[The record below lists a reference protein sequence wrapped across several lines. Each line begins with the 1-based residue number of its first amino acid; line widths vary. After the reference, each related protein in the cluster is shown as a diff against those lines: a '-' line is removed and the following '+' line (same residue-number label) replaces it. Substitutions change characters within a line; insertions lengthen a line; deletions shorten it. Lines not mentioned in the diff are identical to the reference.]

1 MSYFLENEEV
11 EKVEEVKEQDG
22 IASIEPLL
30 DNRIVRAIREMGFE
44 KLSPIQEQAIPYL
57 LQGEDII
64 GQAQTGTGK
73 TAAFGIPAIQ
83 HINPD
88 VKKLQ
93 TIILCPTREL
103 AIQAAEELRKIAKYM
118 HGIKVLPVY
127 GGQDIS
133 RQIAGLRGVQII
145 VGTPGRVMDH
155 MRRRTIKL
163 DLVNMVVLDEADE
176 MLNMGFREDME
187 LILGQIP
194 GEHQTALFSATMPKP
209 ILEITDRFQKD
220 AKIVKVAAKE
230 LTIPLVS
237 QKFYRV
243 KNQDKDAACV
253 RLLEYY
259 QPKLTLIFCN
269 TKKKVD
275 ELSDLLKEQG
285 FQAEGLHG
293 DLSQAQRDAVMKR
306 FRNGGT
312 SILIATDVAARGI
325 DVDDVEAVINYD
337 IPQDIEYYVHR
348 IGRTGRAGRKGRSF
362 TFANSREIYKIREIE
377 RVCHTTITEK
387 KLPGAAKV
395 LKAKAD
401 KYLNKAWE
409 LHEHEDIEL
418 MKSFLQ
424 RKMEEEGCDALELAA
439 AMLKLQVGDK
449 GEEIAADEYTK
460 RGNRFGDRG
469 RSGRDDGEGRS
480 FGRGDGSLAVKTGNA
495 EDSAAVT
502 EIAETMAAPVSVR
515 TEDAAEMKTVR
526 MEENGAAVTKR
537 RLTANTLGTERRE
550 KRKRERNGKSRASV
564 TASPR
569 ENDLNLMRKLVD
581 LPQKPQLCFCGKSC
595 IVREE
600 CIGNNRKVCGMKT
613 LKKQIPYILLGAT
626 LLLLLGLNII
636 SQDHWLDSDM
646 AAEMIF
652 SRILSEEHHIFSTT
666 NWYYSTEFRVLYT
679 QLIMGPLFRI
689 CSNWHVIRTITNLVF
704 YGLMLAS
711 YYYFMKPL
719 KVSRGLTVLSSC
731 LLLLPF
737 SETMMTHM
745 QMGNTYMSHVI
756 LVLWFFGMYLR
767 LCSGEYHAKRKVS
780 LWIFYVLLAIVCGM
794 SGVRYLL
801 ALQCPLVLTS
811 FFYLLGGEEF
821 QSFRGEMTKEHF
833 QTLFSTDRMRY
844 FLYSLAGAF
853 FAVVGYGINVVF
865 ISHKYVFQTYGATN
879 FIALYHGV
887 LFDRI
892 QNAVGCLLMLFGYI
906 PDKGFLSLRG
916 VVTMAAFVLLGIYG
930 YVTVKSGKMQRVTG
944 FRSLITL
951 FLKVSFVLNL
961 FVFIFTTS
969 TMVPRYYITIFIFAL
984 PVLCFYLEE
993 EKMPFDR
1000 FAVAALL
1007 TICLILGTGKTVMS
1021 FLTVDK
1027 NETKRPVAEFLA
1039 GNGYDFGFAT
1049 YNNANIITELTN
1061 GEVEIGNIGDPEHLE
1076 YFKWS
1081 SPMKYYEEGYHAGET
1096 FLLLTAEECAEYAE
1110 APALNQGEKVYED
1123 GSYTVYVFDSTED
1136 LMDCAVA
1143 RQ

>member
-103 AIQAAEELRKIAKYM
+103 AIQAAAELRKIAKYM

-275 ELSDLLKEQG
+275 ELADLLKQQG

-293 DLSQAQRDAVMKR
+293 DLSQAQRDVAMNR
-306 FRNGGT
+306 FRNGGA

-362 TFANSREIYKIREIE
+362 TFANSREIGKIREIE

-409 LHEHEDIEL
+409 LHEHEDVEL

-449 GEEIAADEYTK
+449 GEEIAVDDYVQR
-460 RGNRFGDRG
+460 RGRFGEKG
-469 RSGRDDGEGRS
+469 RFGRNDGEGRG
-480 FGRGDGSLAVKTGNA
+480 FGRGDGRRRFSREDGDRRRFGRGDRDRRDDDNTVSGENRRHRRDENREDGRKWGGRDKKAADRKYSGDRAEREVK
-495 EDSAAVT
+495 
-502 EIAETMAAPVSVR
+502 
-515 TEDAAEMKTVR
+515 
-526 MEENGAAVTKR
+526 
-537 RLTANTLGTERRE
+537 
-550 KRKRERNGKSRASV
+550 KRKK
-564 TASPR
+564 
-569 ENDLNLMRKLVD
+569 
-581 LPQKPQLCFCGKSC
+581 
-595 IVREE
+595 REE
-600 CIGNNRKVCGMKT
+600 PGIGNSFPKKKN
-613 LKKQIPYILLGAT
+613 LK
-626 LLLLLGLNII
+626 
-636 SQDHWLDSDM
+636 
-646 AAEMIF
+646 
-652 SRILSEEHHIFSTT
+652 
-666 NWYYSTEFRVLYT
+666 
-679 QLIMGPLFRI
+679 
-689 CSNWHVIRTITNLVF
+689 
-704 YGLMLAS
+704 
-711 YYYFMKPL
+711 
-719 KVSRGLTVLSSC
+719 
-731 LLLLPF
+731 
-737 SETMMTHM
+737 
-745 QMGNTYMSHVI
+745 
-756 LVLWFFGMYLR
+756 
-767 LCSGEYHAKRKVS
+767 
-780 LWIFYVLLAIVCGM
+780 
-794 SGVRYLL
+794 
-801 ALQCPLVLTS
+801 
-811 FFYLLGGEEF
+811 
-821 QSFRGEMTKEHF
+821 
-833 QTLFSTDRMRY
+833 
-844 FLYSLAGAF
+844 
-853 FAVVGYGINVVF
+853 
-865 ISHKYVFQTYGATN
+865 
-879 FIALYHGV
+879 
-887 LFDRI
+887 
-892 QNAVGCLLMLFGYI
+892 
-906 PDKGFLSLRG
+906 
-916 VVTMAAFVLLGIYG
+916 
-930 YVTVKSGKMQRVTG
+930 
-944 FRSLITL
+944 
-951 FLKVSFVLNL
+951 
-961 FVFIFTTS
+961 
-969 TMVPRYYITIFIFAL
+969 
-984 PVLCFYLEE
+984 
-993 EKMPFDR
+993 
-1000 FAVAALL
+1000 
-1007 TICLILGTGKTVMS
+1007 
-1021 FLTVDK
+1021 
-1027 NETKRPVAEFLA
+1027 
-1039 GNGYDFGFAT
+1039 
-1049 YNNANIITELTN
+1049 
-1061 GEVEIGNIGDPEHLE
+1061 
-1076 YFKWS
+1076 
-1081 SPMKYYEEGYHAGET
+1081 
-1096 FLLLTAEECAEYAE
+1096 
-1110 APALNQGEKVYED
+1110 
-1123 GSYTVYVFDSTED
+1123 
-1136 LMDCAVA
+1136 
-1143 RQ
+1143 

>member
-209 ILEITDRFQKD
+209 ILEITDRFQND
-220 AKIVKVAAKE
+220 AKLVKVAAQE

-469 RSGRDDGEGRS
+469 RSGRGDGEGRS
-480 FGRGDGSLAVKTGNA
+480 FGRGDG
-495 EDSAAVT
+495 
-502 EIAETMAAPVSVR
+502 
-515 TEDAAEMKTVR
+515 
-526 MEENGAAVTKR
+526 R
-537 RLTANTLGTERRE
+537 RRFGRADRDRRE
-550 KRKRERNGKSRASV
+550 DGSTGSGEGRRRRRSDSREDGRKWNDRDRKNADRKPSAERAEREAKKRKKREEPGIGNSFPKRKRS
-564 TASPR
+564 
-569 ENDLNLMRKLVD
+569 
-581 LPQKPQLCFCGKSC
+581 
-595 IVREE
+595 
-600 CIGNNRKVCGMKT
+600 
-613 LKKQIPYILLGAT
+613 
-626 LLLLLGLNII
+626 
-636 SQDHWLDSDM
+636 
-646 AAEMIF
+646 
-652 SRILSEEHHIFSTT
+652 
-666 NWYYSTEFRVLYT
+666 
-679 QLIMGPLFRI
+679 
-689 CSNWHVIRTITNLVF
+689 
-704 YGLMLAS
+704 
-711 YYYFMKPL
+711 
-719 KVSRGLTVLSSC
+719 
-731 LLLLPF
+731 
-737 SETMMTHM
+737 
-745 QMGNTYMSHVI
+745 
-756 LVLWFFGMYLR
+756 
-767 LCSGEYHAKRKVS
+767 
-780 LWIFYVLLAIVCGM
+780 
-794 SGVRYLL
+794 
-801 ALQCPLVLTS
+801 
-811 FFYLLGGEEF
+811 
-821 QSFRGEMTKEHF
+821 
-833 QTLFSTDRMRY
+833 
-844 FLYSLAGAF
+844 
-853 FAVVGYGINVVF
+853 
-865 ISHKYVFQTYGATN
+865 
-879 FIALYHGV
+879 
-887 LFDRI
+887 
-892 QNAVGCLLMLFGYI
+892 
-906 PDKGFLSLRG
+906 
-916 VVTMAAFVLLGIYG
+916 
-930 YVTVKSGKMQRVTG
+930 
-944 FRSLITL
+944 
-951 FLKVSFVLNL
+951 
-961 FVFIFTTS
+961 
-969 TMVPRYYITIFIFAL
+969 
-984 PVLCFYLEE
+984 
-993 EKMPFDR
+993 
-1000 FAVAALL
+1000 
-1007 TICLILGTGKTVMS
+1007 
-1021 FLTVDK
+1021 
-1027 NETKRPVAEFLA
+1027 
-1039 GNGYDFGFAT
+1039 
-1049 YNNANIITELTN
+1049 
-1061 GEVEIGNIGDPEHLE
+1061 
-1076 YFKWS
+1076 
-1081 SPMKYYEEGYHAGET
+1081 
-1096 FLLLTAEECAEYAE
+1096 
-1110 APALNQGEKVYED
+1110 
-1123 GSYTVYVFDSTED
+1123 
-1136 LMDCAVA
+1136 
-1143 RQ
+1143 

>member
-11 EKVEEVKEQDG
+11 NEAVEEVKAQDG

-103 AIQAAEELRKIAKYM
+103 AIQAAAELRKIAKYM

-145 VGTPGRVMDH
+145 VGNPGTCHGPYAADAPLS
-155 MRRRTIKL
+155 L

-275 ELSDLLKEQG
+275 ELADLLKQQG

-293 DLSQAQRDAVMKR
+293 DLSQAQRDVAMNR
-306 FRNGGT
+306 FRNGGA

-362 TFANSREIYKIREIE
+362 TFANSREIGKIREIE

-409 LHEHEDIEL
+409 LHEHEDVEL

-449 GEEIAADEYTK
+449 GEEIAVDDYVQR
-460 RGNRFGDRG
+460 RGRFGEKG
-469 RSGRDDGEGRS
+469 RFGRNDGEGRG
-480 FGRGDGSLAVKTGNA
+480 FGRGDGRRRFSREDGDRRRFGRGDRDRRDDDNTVSGENRRHRRDENREDGRKWGGRDKKAADRKYSGDRAEREVK
-495 EDSAAVT
+495 
-502 EIAETMAAPVSVR
+502 
-515 TEDAAEMKTVR
+515 
-526 MEENGAAVTKR
+526 
-537 RLTANTLGTERRE
+537 
-550 KRKRERNGKSRASV
+550 KRKK
-564 TASPR
+564 
-569 ENDLNLMRKLVD
+569 
-581 LPQKPQLCFCGKSC
+581 
-595 IVREE
+595 REE
-600 CIGNNRKVCGMKT
+600 PGIGNSF
-613 LKKQIPYILLGAT
+613 P
-626 LLLLLGLNII
+626 
-636 SQDHWLDSDM
+636 
-646 AAEMIF
+646 
-652 SRILSEEHHIFSTT
+652 
-666 NWYYSTEFRVLYT
+666 
-679 QLIMGPLFRI
+679 
-689 CSNWHVIRTITNLVF
+689 
-704 YGLMLAS
+704 
-711 YYYFMKPL
+711 
-719 KVSRGLTVLSSC
+719 
-731 LLLLPF
+731 
-737 SETMMTHM
+737 
-745 QMGNTYMSHVI
+745 
-756 LVLWFFGMYLR
+756 
-767 LCSGEYHAKRKVS
+767 KRK
-780 LWIFYVLLAIVCGM
+780 
-794 SGVRYLL
+794 
-801 ALQCPLVLTS
+801 
-811 FFYLLGGEEF
+811 
-821 QSFRGEMTKEHF
+821 
-833 QTLFSTDRMRY
+833 
-844 FLYSLAGAF
+844 
-853 FAVVGYGINVVF
+853 
-865 ISHKYVFQTYGATN
+865 
-879 FIALYHGV
+879 
-887 LFDRI
+887 
-892 QNAVGCLLMLFGYI
+892 
-906 PDKGFLSLRG
+906 
-916 VVTMAAFVLLGIYG
+916 
-930 YVTVKSGKMQRVTG
+930 KS
-944 FRSLITL
+944 
-951 FLKVSFVLNL
+951 
-961 FVFIFTTS
+961 
-969 TMVPRYYITIFIFAL
+969 
-984 PVLCFYLEE
+984 
-993 EKMPFDR
+993 
-1000 FAVAALL
+1000 
-1007 TICLILGTGKTVMS
+1007 
-1021 FLTVDK
+1021 
-1027 NETKRPVAEFLA
+1027 
-1039 GNGYDFGFAT
+1039 
-1049 YNNANIITELTN
+1049 
-1061 GEVEIGNIGDPEHLE
+1061 
-1076 YFKWS
+1076 
-1081 SPMKYYEEGYHAGET
+1081 
-1096 FLLLTAEECAEYAE
+1096 
-1110 APALNQGEKVYED
+1110 
-1123 GSYTVYVFDSTED
+1123 
-1136 LMDCAVA
+1136 
-1143 RQ
+1143 

>member
-1 MSYFLENEEV
+1 MSYFLENEEA
-11 EKVEEVKEQDG
+11 EEVKEQENLQDG
-22 IASIEPLL
+22 MASIEPLL

-103 AIQAAEELRKIAKYM
+103 AIQASEELRKIAKYM

-155 MRRRTIKL
+155 MRRHTIKL

-220 AKIVKVAAKE
+220 AKLVKVAAKE

-275 ELSDLLKEQG
+275 ELADLLKKQG

-293 DLSQAQRDAVMKR
+293 DLSQAQRDVAMNR
-306 FRNGGT
+306 FRNGGA

-401 KYLNKAWE
+401 KYLNNAWE

-439 AMLKLQVGDK
+439 AMLKYQVGDK
-449 GEEIAADEYTK
+449 GEEIAADEYAQ
-460 RGNRFGDRG
+460 RRSRFSERG
-469 RSGRDDGEGRS
+469 RFNRGSDESRDFGRRGGRRGGNGKDGEHRR
-480 FGRGDGSLAVKTGNA
+480 FGRGDGAGR
-495 EDSAAVT
+495 EDSRDG
-502 EIAETMAAPVSVR
+502 EKSRFGHGDRRRRGGENR
-515 TEDAAEMKTVR
+515 EDERKWGDR
-526 MEENGAAVTKR
+526 EERERKKR
-537 RLTANTLGTERRE
+537 KKKEEPGIGNSFP
-550 KRKRERNGKSRASV
+550 KRKR
-564 TASPR
+564 
-569 ENDLNLMRKLVD
+569 
-581 LPQKPQLCFCGKSC
+581 
-595 IVREE
+595 
-600 CIGNNRKVCGMKT
+600 
-613 LKKQIPYILLGAT
+613 
-626 LLLLLGLNII
+626 
-636 SQDHWLDSDM
+636 
-646 AAEMIF
+646 
-652 SRILSEEHHIFSTT
+652 
-666 NWYYSTEFRVLYT
+666 
-679 QLIMGPLFRI
+679 
-689 CSNWHVIRTITNLVF
+689 
-704 YGLMLAS
+704 
-711 YYYFMKPL
+711 
-719 KVSRGLTVLSSC
+719 
-731 LLLLPF
+731 
-737 SETMMTHM
+737 
-745 QMGNTYMSHVI
+745 
-756 LVLWFFGMYLR
+756 
-767 LCSGEYHAKRKVS
+767 
-780 LWIFYVLLAIVCGM
+780 
-794 SGVRYLL
+794 
-801 ALQCPLVLTS
+801 
-811 FFYLLGGEEF
+811 
-821 QSFRGEMTKEHF
+821 
-833 QTLFSTDRMRY
+833 
-844 FLYSLAGAF
+844 
-853 FAVVGYGINVVF
+853 
-865 ISHKYVFQTYGATN
+865 
-879 FIALYHGV
+879 
-887 LFDRI
+887 
-892 QNAVGCLLMLFGYI
+892 
-906 PDKGFLSLRG
+906 
-916 VVTMAAFVLLGIYG
+916 
-930 YVTVKSGKMQRVTG
+930 
-944 FRSLITL
+944 
-951 FLKVSFVLNL
+951 
-961 FVFIFTTS
+961 
-969 TMVPRYYITIFIFAL
+969 
-984 PVLCFYLEE
+984 
-993 EKMPFDR
+993 
-1000 FAVAALL
+1000 
-1007 TICLILGTGKTVMS
+1007 
-1021 FLTVDK
+1021 
-1027 NETKRPVAEFLA
+1027 
-1039 GNGYDFGFAT
+1039 
-1049 YNNANIITELTN
+1049 
-1061 GEVEIGNIGDPEHLE
+1061 
-1076 YFKWS
+1076 
-1081 SPMKYYEEGYHAGET
+1081 
-1096 FLLLTAEECAEYAE
+1096 
-1110 APALNQGEKVYED
+1110 
-1123 GSYTVYVFDSTED
+1123 
-1136 LMDCAVA
+1136 
-1143 RQ
+1143 

>member
-1 MSYFLENEEV
+1 MSYFLENEEA
-11 EKVEEVKEQDG
+11 VKEQEILQDETSVQQENEQAQDG

-155 MRRRTIKL
+155 MRRHTIKL

-220 AKIVKVAAKE
+220 AKLVKVAAKE

-275 ELSDLLKEQG
+275 ELADLLKQQG

-293 DLSQAQRDAVMKR
+293 DLSQAQRDVAMNR
-306 FRNGGT
+306 FRNGGA

-401 KYLNKAWE
+401 KYLNNAWE

-439 AMLKLQVGDK
+439 AMLKYQVGDK
-449 GEEIAADEYTK
+449 GEEIAADEYTQR
-460 RGNRFGDRG
+460 RGRFGERG
-469 RSGRDDGEGRS
+469 RFGRGGDEGRDFGRRGGRHRDNGRDGERRR
-480 FGRGDGSLAVKTGNA
+480 FGRGDDAGREDSRDGENSRFGRSDRRRRDNGSTGSA
-495 EDSAAVT
+495 EDRRRRRD
-502 EIAETMAAPVSVR
+502 ENR
-515 TEDAAEMKTVR
+515 EDERKRGGRDKKTADR
-526 MEENGAAVTKR
+526 KLTGDREERERKKR
-537 RLTANTLGTERRE
+537 KKKEEPGIGNSFP
-550 KRKRERNGKSRASV
+550 KRKR
-564 TASPR
+564 
-569 ENDLNLMRKLVD
+569 
-581 LPQKPQLCFCGKSC
+581 
-595 IVREE
+595 
-600 CIGNNRKVCGMKT
+600 
-613 LKKQIPYILLGAT
+613 
-626 LLLLLGLNII
+626 
-636 SQDHWLDSDM
+636 
-646 AAEMIF
+646 
-652 SRILSEEHHIFSTT
+652 
-666 NWYYSTEFRVLYT
+666 
-679 QLIMGPLFRI
+679 
-689 CSNWHVIRTITNLVF
+689 
-704 YGLMLAS
+704 
-711 YYYFMKPL
+711 
-719 KVSRGLTVLSSC
+719 
-731 LLLLPF
+731 
-737 SETMMTHM
+737 
-745 QMGNTYMSHVI
+745 
-756 LVLWFFGMYLR
+756 
-767 LCSGEYHAKRKVS
+767 
-780 LWIFYVLLAIVCGM
+780 
-794 SGVRYLL
+794 
-801 ALQCPLVLTS
+801 
-811 FFYLLGGEEF
+811 
-821 QSFRGEMTKEHF
+821 
-833 QTLFSTDRMRY
+833 
-844 FLYSLAGAF
+844 
-853 FAVVGYGINVVF
+853 
-865 ISHKYVFQTYGATN
+865 
-879 FIALYHGV
+879 
-887 LFDRI
+887 
-892 QNAVGCLLMLFGYI
+892 
-906 PDKGFLSLRG
+906 
-916 VVTMAAFVLLGIYG
+916 
-930 YVTVKSGKMQRVTG
+930 
-944 FRSLITL
+944 
-951 FLKVSFVLNL
+951 
-961 FVFIFTTS
+961 
-969 TMVPRYYITIFIFAL
+969 
-984 PVLCFYLEE
+984 
-993 EKMPFDR
+993 
-1000 FAVAALL
+1000 
-1007 TICLILGTGKTVMS
+1007 
-1021 FLTVDK
+1021 
-1027 NETKRPVAEFLA
+1027 
-1039 GNGYDFGFAT
+1039 
-1049 YNNANIITELTN
+1049 
-1061 GEVEIGNIGDPEHLE
+1061 
-1076 YFKWS
+1076 
-1081 SPMKYYEEGYHAGET
+1081 
-1096 FLLLTAEECAEYAE
+1096 
-1110 APALNQGEKVYED
+1110 
-1123 GSYTVYVFDSTED
+1123 
-1136 LMDCAVA
+1136 
-1143 RQ
+1143 

>member
-1 MSYFLENEEV
+1 MSYFLKNEEVNEEV
-11 EKVEEVKEQDG
+11 EEVKAQDG

-209 ILEITDRFQKD
+209 ILEITDRFQND
-220 AKIVKVAAKE
+220 AKLVKVAAQE

-401 KYLNKAWE
+401 KYLNRAWE

-424 RKMEEEGCDALELAA
+424 RKMEEEDCDALELAA

-469 RSGRDDGEGRS
+469 RSGRGDGEGRS
-480 FGRGDGSLAVKTGNA
+480 FGRGDGRRRFGR
-495 EDSAAVT
+495 ED
-502 EIAETMAAPVSVR
+502 
-515 TEDAAEMKTVR
+515 
-526 MEENGAAVTKR
+526 G
-537 RLTANTLGTERRE
+537 ERRRFVRGDRDRRE
-550 KRKRERNGKSRASV
+550 DGSTGSGEGRRRRRSDSREDGRKWNDRDRKNADHNPSAERAEREAKKRKKREEPGIGNSFPKRKRS
-564 TASPR
+564 
-569 ENDLNLMRKLVD
+569 
-581 LPQKPQLCFCGKSC
+581 
-595 IVREE
+595 
-600 CIGNNRKVCGMKT
+600 
-613 LKKQIPYILLGAT
+613 
-626 LLLLLGLNII
+626 
-636 SQDHWLDSDM
+636 
-646 AAEMIF
+646 
-652 SRILSEEHHIFSTT
+652 
-666 NWYYSTEFRVLYT
+666 
-679 QLIMGPLFRI
+679 
-689 CSNWHVIRTITNLVF
+689 
-704 YGLMLAS
+704 
-711 YYYFMKPL
+711 
-719 KVSRGLTVLSSC
+719 
-731 LLLLPF
+731 
-737 SETMMTHM
+737 
-745 QMGNTYMSHVI
+745 
-756 LVLWFFGMYLR
+756 
-767 LCSGEYHAKRKVS
+767 
-780 LWIFYVLLAIVCGM
+780 
-794 SGVRYLL
+794 
-801 ALQCPLVLTS
+801 
-811 FFYLLGGEEF
+811 
-821 QSFRGEMTKEHF
+821 
-833 QTLFSTDRMRY
+833 
-844 FLYSLAGAF
+844 
-853 FAVVGYGINVVF
+853 
-865 ISHKYVFQTYGATN
+865 
-879 FIALYHGV
+879 
-887 LFDRI
+887 
-892 QNAVGCLLMLFGYI
+892 
-906 PDKGFLSLRG
+906 
-916 VVTMAAFVLLGIYG
+916 
-930 YVTVKSGKMQRVTG
+930 
-944 FRSLITL
+944 
-951 FLKVSFVLNL
+951 
-961 FVFIFTTS
+961 
-969 TMVPRYYITIFIFAL
+969 
-984 PVLCFYLEE
+984 
-993 EKMPFDR
+993 
-1000 FAVAALL
+1000 
-1007 TICLILGTGKTVMS
+1007 
-1021 FLTVDK
+1021 
-1027 NETKRPVAEFLA
+1027 
-1039 GNGYDFGFAT
+1039 
-1049 YNNANIITELTN
+1049 
-1061 GEVEIGNIGDPEHLE
+1061 
-1076 YFKWS
+1076 
-1081 SPMKYYEEGYHAGET
+1081 
-1096 FLLLTAEECAEYAE
+1096 
-1110 APALNQGEKVYED
+1110 
-1123 GSYTVYVFDSTED
+1123 
-1136 LMDCAVA
+1136 
-1143 RQ
+1143 

>member
-1 MSYFLENEEV
+1 MSYFLENEEA
-11 EKVEEVKEQDG
+11 VKEQEILQDETSVQQENEQDG

-155 MRRRTIKL
+155 MRRHTIKL

-275 ELSDLLKEQG
+275 ELADLLKQQG

-293 DLSQAQRDAVMKR
+293 DLSQAQRDVAMNR
-306 FRNGGT
+306 FRNGGA

-401 KYLNKAWE
+401 KYLNNAWE

-439 AMLKLQVGDK
+439 AMLKYQVGDK
-449 GEEIAADEYTK
+449 GEEIAADEYAQR
-460 RGNRFGDRG
+460 RGRFGERG
-469 RSGRDDGEGRS
+469 RFGRGGDEGRNFGRRGGRRRDNGRDDEEYRERRR
-480 FGRGDGSLAVKTGNA
+480 FGRGDGAGR
-495 EDSAAVT
+495 EDSRDGENSRFGRSDRKRSGRDKKT
-502 EIAETMAAPVSVR
+502 AERKLTGDR
-515 TEDAAEMKTVR
+515 
-526 MEENGAAVTKR
+526 EERERKKR
-537 RLTANTLGTERRE
+537 KKKEEPGIGNSFP
-550 KRKRERNGKSRASV
+550 KRKR
-564 TASPR
+564 
-569 ENDLNLMRKLVD
+569 
-581 LPQKPQLCFCGKSC
+581 
-595 IVREE
+595 
-600 CIGNNRKVCGMKT
+600 
-613 LKKQIPYILLGAT
+613 
-626 LLLLLGLNII
+626 
-636 SQDHWLDSDM
+636 
-646 AAEMIF
+646 
-652 SRILSEEHHIFSTT
+652 
-666 NWYYSTEFRVLYT
+666 
-679 QLIMGPLFRI
+679 
-689 CSNWHVIRTITNLVF
+689 
-704 YGLMLAS
+704 
-711 YYYFMKPL
+711 
-719 KVSRGLTVLSSC
+719 
-731 LLLLPF
+731 
-737 SETMMTHM
+737 
-745 QMGNTYMSHVI
+745 
-756 LVLWFFGMYLR
+756 
-767 LCSGEYHAKRKVS
+767 
-780 LWIFYVLLAIVCGM
+780 
-794 SGVRYLL
+794 
-801 ALQCPLVLTS
+801 
-811 FFYLLGGEEF
+811 
-821 QSFRGEMTKEHF
+821 
-833 QTLFSTDRMRY
+833 
-844 FLYSLAGAF
+844 
-853 FAVVGYGINVVF
+853 
-865 ISHKYVFQTYGATN
+865 
-879 FIALYHGV
+879 
-887 LFDRI
+887 
-892 QNAVGCLLMLFGYI
+892 
-906 PDKGFLSLRG
+906 
-916 VVTMAAFVLLGIYG
+916 
-930 YVTVKSGKMQRVTG
+930 
-944 FRSLITL
+944 
-951 FLKVSFVLNL
+951 
-961 FVFIFTTS
+961 
-969 TMVPRYYITIFIFAL
+969 
-984 PVLCFYLEE
+984 
-993 EKMPFDR
+993 
-1000 FAVAALL
+1000 
-1007 TICLILGTGKTVMS
+1007 
-1021 FLTVDK
+1021 
-1027 NETKRPVAEFLA
+1027 
-1039 GNGYDFGFAT
+1039 
-1049 YNNANIITELTN
+1049 
-1061 GEVEIGNIGDPEHLE
+1061 
-1076 YFKWS
+1076 
-1081 SPMKYYEEGYHAGET
+1081 
-1096 FLLLTAEECAEYAE
+1096 
-1110 APALNQGEKVYED
+1110 
-1123 GSYTVYVFDSTED
+1123 
-1136 LMDCAVA
+1136 
-1143 RQ
+1143 

>member
-1 MSYFLENEEV
+1 MSYFLENEEA
-11 EKVEEVKEQDG
+11 VKEQEILQDETSVQQENEQDG

-155 MRRRTIKL
+155 MRRHTIKL

-220 AKIVKVAAKE
+220 AKLVKVAAKE

-275 ELSDLLKEQG
+275 ELADLLKQQG

-293 DLSQAQRDAVMKR
+293 DLSQAQRDVAMNR
-306 FRNGGT
+306 FRNGGA

-409 LHEHEDIEL
+409 LHEHEDVEL

-469 RSGRDDGEGRS
+469 RSGRGDGEGRS
-480 FGRGDGSLAVKTGNA
+480 FGRGDGRRRFGRGDRDRRDNGSTGSGEDRRRRRSDSREDGRKWNDRDRKNA
-495 EDSAAVT
+495 DRKLSA
-502 EIAETMAAPVSVR
+502 ERAEREAKKR
-515 TEDAAEMKTVR
+515 KKR
-526 MEENGAAVTKR
+526 EEPGIGNSFP
-537 RLTANTLGTERRE
+537 
-550 KRKRERNGKSRASV
+550 KRKRS
-564 TASPR
+564 
-569 ENDLNLMRKLVD
+569 
-581 LPQKPQLCFCGKSC
+581 
-595 IVREE
+595 
-600 CIGNNRKVCGMKT
+600 
-613 LKKQIPYILLGAT
+613 
-626 LLLLLGLNII
+626 
-636 SQDHWLDSDM
+636 
-646 AAEMIF
+646 
-652 SRILSEEHHIFSTT
+652 
-666 NWYYSTEFRVLYT
+666 
-679 QLIMGPLFRI
+679 
-689 CSNWHVIRTITNLVF
+689 
-704 YGLMLAS
+704 
-711 YYYFMKPL
+711 
-719 KVSRGLTVLSSC
+719 
-731 LLLLPF
+731 
-737 SETMMTHM
+737 
-745 QMGNTYMSHVI
+745 
-756 LVLWFFGMYLR
+756 
-767 LCSGEYHAKRKVS
+767 
-780 LWIFYVLLAIVCGM
+780 
-794 SGVRYLL
+794 
-801 ALQCPLVLTS
+801 
-811 FFYLLGGEEF
+811 
-821 QSFRGEMTKEHF
+821 
-833 QTLFSTDRMRY
+833 
-844 FLYSLAGAF
+844 
-853 FAVVGYGINVVF
+853 
-865 ISHKYVFQTYGATN
+865 
-879 FIALYHGV
+879 
-887 LFDRI
+887 
-892 QNAVGCLLMLFGYI
+892 
-906 PDKGFLSLRG
+906 
-916 VVTMAAFVLLGIYG
+916 
-930 YVTVKSGKMQRVTG
+930 
-944 FRSLITL
+944 
-951 FLKVSFVLNL
+951 
-961 FVFIFTTS
+961 
-969 TMVPRYYITIFIFAL
+969 
-984 PVLCFYLEE
+984 
-993 EKMPFDR
+993 
-1000 FAVAALL
+1000 
-1007 TICLILGTGKTVMS
+1007 
-1021 FLTVDK
+1021 
-1027 NETKRPVAEFLA
+1027 
-1039 GNGYDFGFAT
+1039 
-1049 YNNANIITELTN
+1049 
-1061 GEVEIGNIGDPEHLE
+1061 
-1076 YFKWS
+1076 
-1081 SPMKYYEEGYHAGET
+1081 
-1096 FLLLTAEECAEYAE
+1096 
-1110 APALNQGEKVYED
+1110 
-1123 GSYTVYVFDSTED
+1123 
-1136 LMDCAVA
+1136 
-1143 RQ
+1143 

>member
-11 EKVEEVKEQDG
+11 NEAVEEVKAQDG

-275 ELSDLLKEQG
+275 ELADLLKQQG

-293 DLSQAQRDAVMKR
+293 DLSQAQRDVAMNR
-306 FRNGGT
+306 FRNGGA

-362 TFANSREIYKIREIE
+362 TFANSREIGKIREIE

-409 LHEHEDIEL
+409 LHEHEDVEL

-449 GEEIAADEYTK
+449 GEEIAVDDYVQ
-460 RGNRFGDRG
+460 RCGRFGEKG
-469 RSGRDDGEGRS
+469 RFGRNDGEGRG
-480 FGRGDGSLAVKTGNA
+480 FGRGDGRRRFSREDGDRRRFGRGDRDRRDDDNTVSGENRRHRRDENREDGRKWGGRDKKAADRKYSGDRAEREVK
-495 EDSAAVT
+495 
-502 EIAETMAAPVSVR
+502 
-515 TEDAAEMKTVR
+515 
-526 MEENGAAVTKR
+526 
-537 RLTANTLGTERRE
+537 
-550 KRKRERNGKSRASV
+550 KRKK
-564 TASPR
+564 
-569 ENDLNLMRKLVD
+569 
-581 LPQKPQLCFCGKSC
+581 
-595 IVREE
+595 REE
-600 CIGNNRKVCGMKT
+600 PGIGNSF
-613 LKKQIPYILLGAT
+613 P
-626 LLLLLGLNII
+626 
-636 SQDHWLDSDM
+636 
-646 AAEMIF
+646 
-652 SRILSEEHHIFSTT
+652 
-666 NWYYSTEFRVLYT
+666 
-679 QLIMGPLFRI
+679 
-689 CSNWHVIRTITNLVF
+689 
-704 YGLMLAS
+704 
-711 YYYFMKPL
+711 
-719 KVSRGLTVLSSC
+719 
-731 LLLLPF
+731 
-737 SETMMTHM
+737 
-745 QMGNTYMSHVI
+745 
-756 LVLWFFGMYLR
+756 
-767 LCSGEYHAKRKVS
+767 KRK
-780 LWIFYVLLAIVCGM
+780 
-794 SGVRYLL
+794 
-801 ALQCPLVLTS
+801 
-811 FFYLLGGEEF
+811 
-821 QSFRGEMTKEHF
+821 
-833 QTLFSTDRMRY
+833 
-844 FLYSLAGAF
+844 
-853 FAVVGYGINVVF
+853 
-865 ISHKYVFQTYGATN
+865 
-879 FIALYHGV
+879 
-887 LFDRI
+887 
-892 QNAVGCLLMLFGYI
+892 
-906 PDKGFLSLRG
+906 
-916 VVTMAAFVLLGIYG
+916 
-930 YVTVKSGKMQRVTG
+930 KS
-944 FRSLITL
+944 
-951 FLKVSFVLNL
+951 
-961 FVFIFTTS
+961 
-969 TMVPRYYITIFIFAL
+969 
-984 PVLCFYLEE
+984 
-993 EKMPFDR
+993 
-1000 FAVAALL
+1000 
-1007 TICLILGTGKTVMS
+1007 
-1021 FLTVDK
+1021 
-1027 NETKRPVAEFLA
+1027 
-1039 GNGYDFGFAT
+1039 
-1049 YNNANIITELTN
+1049 
-1061 GEVEIGNIGDPEHLE
+1061 
-1076 YFKWS
+1076 
-1081 SPMKYYEEGYHAGET
+1081 
-1096 FLLLTAEECAEYAE
+1096 
-1110 APALNQGEKVYED
+1110 
-1123 GSYTVYVFDSTED
+1123 
-1136 LMDCAVA
+1136 
-1143 RQ
+1143 

>member
-1 MSYFLENEEV
+1 MSYFLENEEA
-11 EKVEEVKEQDG
+11 VKEQEILQDETSVQQENEQDG

-44 KLSPIQEQAIPYL
+44 KLSPIQERAIPYL

-155 MRRRTIKL
+155 MRRHTIKL

-220 AKIVKVAAKE
+220 AKLVKVAAKE

-275 ELSDLLKEQG
+275 ELADLLKQQG

-293 DLSQAQRDAVMKR
+293 DLSQAQRDVAMNR
-306 FRNGGT
+306 FRNGDA

-401 KYLNKAWE
+401 KYLNNAWE

-439 AMLKLQVGDK
+439 AMLKYQVGDK
-449 GEEIAADEYTK
+449 GEEIAADEYAQR
-460 RGNRFGDRG
+460 RGRFGERG
-469 RSGRDDGEGRS
+469 RFGRGGDEGRNFGRRGGRRRDNGRDDEEHRERRR
-480 FGRGDGSLAVKTGNA
+480 FGRGDGAGR
-495 EDSAAVT
+495 EDSRDGENSRFGRSDRKRSGRDKKT
-502 EIAETMAAPVSVR
+502 AERKLTGDR
-515 TEDAAEMKTVR
+515 
-526 MEENGAAVTKR
+526 EERERKKR
-537 RLTANTLGTERRE
+537 KKKEEPGIGNSFP
-550 KRKRERNGKSRASV
+550 KRKR
-564 TASPR
+564 
-569 ENDLNLMRKLVD
+569 
-581 LPQKPQLCFCGKSC
+581 
-595 IVREE
+595 
-600 CIGNNRKVCGMKT
+600 
-613 LKKQIPYILLGAT
+613 
-626 LLLLLGLNII
+626 
-636 SQDHWLDSDM
+636 
-646 AAEMIF
+646 
-652 SRILSEEHHIFSTT
+652 
-666 NWYYSTEFRVLYT
+666 
-679 QLIMGPLFRI
+679 
-689 CSNWHVIRTITNLVF
+689 
-704 YGLMLAS
+704 
-711 YYYFMKPL
+711 
-719 KVSRGLTVLSSC
+719 
-731 LLLLPF
+731 
-737 SETMMTHM
+737 
-745 QMGNTYMSHVI
+745 
-756 LVLWFFGMYLR
+756 
-767 LCSGEYHAKRKVS
+767 
-780 LWIFYVLLAIVCGM
+780 
-794 SGVRYLL
+794 
-801 ALQCPLVLTS
+801 
-811 FFYLLGGEEF
+811 
-821 QSFRGEMTKEHF
+821 
-833 QTLFSTDRMRY
+833 
-844 FLYSLAGAF
+844 
-853 FAVVGYGINVVF
+853 
-865 ISHKYVFQTYGATN
+865 
-879 FIALYHGV
+879 
-887 LFDRI
+887 
-892 QNAVGCLLMLFGYI
+892 
-906 PDKGFLSLRG
+906 
-916 VVTMAAFVLLGIYG
+916 
-930 YVTVKSGKMQRVTG
+930 
-944 FRSLITL
+944 
-951 FLKVSFVLNL
+951 
-961 FVFIFTTS
+961 
-969 TMVPRYYITIFIFAL
+969 
-984 PVLCFYLEE
+984 
-993 EKMPFDR
+993 
-1000 FAVAALL
+1000 
-1007 TICLILGTGKTVMS
+1007 
-1021 FLTVDK
+1021 
-1027 NETKRPVAEFLA
+1027 
-1039 GNGYDFGFAT
+1039 
-1049 YNNANIITELTN
+1049 
-1061 GEVEIGNIGDPEHLE
+1061 
-1076 YFKWS
+1076 
-1081 SPMKYYEEGYHAGET
+1081 
-1096 FLLLTAEECAEYAE
+1096 
-1110 APALNQGEKVYED
+1110 
-1123 GSYTVYVFDSTED
+1123 
-1136 LMDCAVA
+1136 
-1143 RQ
+1143 

>member
-209 ILEITDRFQKD
+209 ILEITDRFQND
-220 AKIVKVAAKE
+220 AKLVKVAAQE

-469 RSGRDDGEGRS
+469 RSGRGDGEGRS
-480 FGRGDGSLAVKTGNA
+480 FGRGDGRRRFGR
-495 EDSAAVT
+495 EDG
-502 EIAETMAAPVSVR
+502 EH
-515 TEDAAEMKTVR
+515 
-526 MEENGAAVTKR
+526 R
-537 RLTANTLGTERRE
+537 RFGRGDRDRRE
-550 KRKRERNGKSRASV
+550 DGSTGSGESRRRRRSDSREDGRKWNDRDRKNADRKPSADRADREEKKRKKREEPGIGNSFPKRKRS
-564 TASPR
+564 
-569 ENDLNLMRKLVD
+569 
-581 LPQKPQLCFCGKSC
+581 
-595 IVREE
+595 
-600 CIGNNRKVCGMKT
+600 
-613 LKKQIPYILLGAT
+613 
-626 LLLLLGLNII
+626 
-636 SQDHWLDSDM
+636 
-646 AAEMIF
+646 
-652 SRILSEEHHIFSTT
+652 
-666 NWYYSTEFRVLYT
+666 
-679 QLIMGPLFRI
+679 
-689 CSNWHVIRTITNLVF
+689 
-704 YGLMLAS
+704 
-711 YYYFMKPL
+711 
-719 KVSRGLTVLSSC
+719 
-731 LLLLPF
+731 
-737 SETMMTHM
+737 
-745 QMGNTYMSHVI
+745 
-756 LVLWFFGMYLR
+756 
-767 LCSGEYHAKRKVS
+767 
-780 LWIFYVLLAIVCGM
+780 
-794 SGVRYLL
+794 
-801 ALQCPLVLTS
+801 
-811 FFYLLGGEEF
+811 
-821 QSFRGEMTKEHF
+821 
-833 QTLFSTDRMRY
+833 
-844 FLYSLAGAF
+844 
-853 FAVVGYGINVVF
+853 
-865 ISHKYVFQTYGATN
+865 
-879 FIALYHGV
+879 
-887 LFDRI
+887 
-892 QNAVGCLLMLFGYI
+892 
-906 PDKGFLSLRG
+906 
-916 VVTMAAFVLLGIYG
+916 
-930 YVTVKSGKMQRVTG
+930 
-944 FRSLITL
+944 
-951 FLKVSFVLNL
+951 
-961 FVFIFTTS
+961 
-969 TMVPRYYITIFIFAL
+969 
-984 PVLCFYLEE
+984 
-993 EKMPFDR
+993 
-1000 FAVAALL
+1000 
-1007 TICLILGTGKTVMS
+1007 
-1021 FLTVDK
+1021 
-1027 NETKRPVAEFLA
+1027 
-1039 GNGYDFGFAT
+1039 
-1049 YNNANIITELTN
+1049 
-1061 GEVEIGNIGDPEHLE
+1061 
-1076 YFKWS
+1076 
-1081 SPMKYYEEGYHAGET
+1081 
-1096 FLLLTAEECAEYAE
+1096 
-1110 APALNQGEKVYED
+1110 
-1123 GSYTVYVFDSTED
+1123 
-1136 LMDCAVA
+1136 
-1143 RQ
+1143 

>member
-11 EKVEEVKEQDG
+11 NEAVEEVKAQDG

-103 AIQAAEELRKIAKYM
+103 AIQAAAELRKIAKYM

-275 ELSDLLKEQG
+275 ELADLLKQQG

-293 DLSQAQRDAVMKR
+293 DLSQAQRDVAMNR
-306 FRNGGT
+306 FRNGGA

-362 TFANSREIYKIREIE
+362 TFANSREIGKIREIE

-409 LHEHEDIEL
+409 LHEHEDVEL

-449 GEEIAADEYTK
+449 GEEIAVDDYVQR
-460 RGNRFGDRG
+460 RGRFGEKG
-469 RSGRDDGEGRS
+469 RFGRNDGEGRG
-480 FGRGDGSLAVKTGNA
+480 FGRGDGRRRFSREDGDRRRFGRGDRDRRDDDNTVSGENRRHRRDENREDGRKWGGRNKKAADRKYSGDRAEREVK
-495 EDSAAVT
+495 
-502 EIAETMAAPVSVR
+502 
-515 TEDAAEMKTVR
+515 
-526 MEENGAAVTKR
+526 
-537 RLTANTLGTERRE
+537 
-550 KRKRERNGKSRASV
+550 KRKK
-564 TASPR
+564 
-569 ENDLNLMRKLVD
+569 
-581 LPQKPQLCFCGKSC
+581 
-595 IVREE
+595 REE
-600 CIGNNRKVCGMKT
+600 PGIGNSFPKKKN
-613 LKKQIPYILLGAT
+613 LK
-626 LLLLLGLNII
+626 
-636 SQDHWLDSDM
+636 
-646 AAEMIF
+646 
-652 SRILSEEHHIFSTT
+652 
-666 NWYYSTEFRVLYT
+666 
-679 QLIMGPLFRI
+679 
-689 CSNWHVIRTITNLVF
+689 
-704 YGLMLAS
+704 
-711 YYYFMKPL
+711 
-719 KVSRGLTVLSSC
+719 
-731 LLLLPF
+731 
-737 SETMMTHM
+737 
-745 QMGNTYMSHVI
+745 
-756 LVLWFFGMYLR
+756 
-767 LCSGEYHAKRKVS
+767 
-780 LWIFYVLLAIVCGM
+780 
-794 SGVRYLL
+794 
-801 ALQCPLVLTS
+801 
-811 FFYLLGGEEF
+811 
-821 QSFRGEMTKEHF
+821 
-833 QTLFSTDRMRY
+833 
-844 FLYSLAGAF
+844 
-853 FAVVGYGINVVF
+853 
-865 ISHKYVFQTYGATN
+865 
-879 FIALYHGV
+879 
-887 LFDRI
+887 
-892 QNAVGCLLMLFGYI
+892 
-906 PDKGFLSLRG
+906 
-916 VVTMAAFVLLGIYG
+916 
-930 YVTVKSGKMQRVTG
+930 
-944 FRSLITL
+944 
-951 FLKVSFVLNL
+951 
-961 FVFIFTTS
+961 
-969 TMVPRYYITIFIFAL
+969 
-984 PVLCFYLEE
+984 
-993 EKMPFDR
+993 
-1000 FAVAALL
+1000 
-1007 TICLILGTGKTVMS
+1007 
-1021 FLTVDK
+1021 
-1027 NETKRPVAEFLA
+1027 
-1039 GNGYDFGFAT
+1039 
-1049 YNNANIITELTN
+1049 
-1061 GEVEIGNIGDPEHLE
+1061 
-1076 YFKWS
+1076 
-1081 SPMKYYEEGYHAGET
+1081 
-1096 FLLLTAEECAEYAE
+1096 
-1110 APALNQGEKVYED
+1110 
-1123 GSYTVYVFDSTED
+1123 
-1136 LMDCAVA
+1136 
-1143 RQ
+1143 

>member
-155 MRRRTIKL
+155 MRRHTIKL

-209 ILEITDRFQKD
+209 ILEITDRFQND
-220 AKIVKVAAKE
+220 AKLVKVAAQE

-424 RKMEEEGCDALELAA
+424 RKIEEEGCDALELAA

-460 RGNRFGDRG
+460 RGNRFGDRD
-469 RSGRDDGEGRS
+469 RSVRGGGEGRS
-480 FGRGDGSLAVKTGNA
+480 FGRGDG
-495 EDSAAVT
+495 
-502 EIAETMAAPVSVR
+502 
-515 TEDAAEMKTVR
+515 
-526 MEENGAAVTKR
+526 R
-537 RLTANTLGTERRE
+537 RRFGRGDRDRRE
-550 KRKRERNGKSRASV
+550 DGSTGSGEGRRRRRSDSREDGRKWNDRDRKNADRKPSAERAEREAKKRKKREEPGIGNSFPKRKRS
-564 TASPR
+564 
-569 ENDLNLMRKLVD
+569 
-581 LPQKPQLCFCGKSC
+581 
-595 IVREE
+595 
-600 CIGNNRKVCGMKT
+600 
-613 LKKQIPYILLGAT
+613 
-626 LLLLLGLNII
+626 
-636 SQDHWLDSDM
+636 
-646 AAEMIF
+646 
-652 SRILSEEHHIFSTT
+652 
-666 NWYYSTEFRVLYT
+666 
-679 QLIMGPLFRI
+679 
-689 CSNWHVIRTITNLVF
+689 
-704 YGLMLAS
+704 
-711 YYYFMKPL
+711 
-719 KVSRGLTVLSSC
+719 
-731 LLLLPF
+731 
-737 SETMMTHM
+737 
-745 QMGNTYMSHVI
+745 
-756 LVLWFFGMYLR
+756 
-767 LCSGEYHAKRKVS
+767 
-780 LWIFYVLLAIVCGM
+780 
-794 SGVRYLL
+794 
-801 ALQCPLVLTS
+801 
-811 FFYLLGGEEF
+811 
-821 QSFRGEMTKEHF
+821 
-833 QTLFSTDRMRY
+833 
-844 FLYSLAGAF
+844 
-853 FAVVGYGINVVF
+853 
-865 ISHKYVFQTYGATN
+865 
-879 FIALYHGV
+879 
-887 LFDRI
+887 
-892 QNAVGCLLMLFGYI
+892 
-906 PDKGFLSLRG
+906 
-916 VVTMAAFVLLGIYG
+916 
-930 YVTVKSGKMQRVTG
+930 
-944 FRSLITL
+944 
-951 FLKVSFVLNL
+951 
-961 FVFIFTTS
+961 
-969 TMVPRYYITIFIFAL
+969 
-984 PVLCFYLEE
+984 
-993 EKMPFDR
+993 
-1000 FAVAALL
+1000 
-1007 TICLILGTGKTVMS
+1007 
-1021 FLTVDK
+1021 
-1027 NETKRPVAEFLA
+1027 
-1039 GNGYDFGFAT
+1039 
-1049 YNNANIITELTN
+1049 
-1061 GEVEIGNIGDPEHLE
+1061 
-1076 YFKWS
+1076 
-1081 SPMKYYEEGYHAGET
+1081 
-1096 FLLLTAEECAEYAE
+1096 
-1110 APALNQGEKVYED
+1110 
-1123 GSYTVYVFDSTED
+1123 
-1136 LMDCAVA
+1136 
-1143 RQ
+1143 

>member
-1 MSYFLENEEV
+1 MSYFLENEEA
-11 EKVEEVKEQDG
+11 VKEQEILQDETSVQQENEQDG

-155 MRRRTIKL
+155 MRRHTIKL

-275 ELSDLLKEQG
+275 ELADLLKQQG

-293 DLSQAQRDAVMKR
+293 DLSQAQRDVAMNR
-306 FRNGGT
+306 FRNGGA

-362 TFANSREIYKIREIE
+362 TFANSREIGKIREIE

-409 LHEHEDIEL
+409 LHEHEDVEL

-424 RKMEEEGCDALELAA
+424 RKMEEEGCDALDLAA
-439 AMLKLQVGDK
+439 AMLKYQVGDK
-449 GEEIAADEYTK
+449 GEEIAADDYVQR
-460 RGNRFGDRG
+460 RGRFGEKG
-469 RSGRDDGEGRS
+469 RFGRNDGEGRG
-480 FGRGDGSLAVKTGNA
+480 FGRGDGRRRYSREDGDHRRFGRSDRDRRDDGSTGSGEDRRRRRDENREDGRKWGGRDRKAADRKYSGDRAEREVK
-495 EDSAAVT
+495 
-502 EIAETMAAPVSVR
+502 
-515 TEDAAEMKTVR
+515 
-526 MEENGAAVTKR
+526 
-537 RLTANTLGTERRE
+537 
-550 KRKRERNGKSRASV
+550 KRKK
-564 TASPR
+564 
-569 ENDLNLMRKLVD
+569 
-581 LPQKPQLCFCGKSC
+581 
-595 IVREE
+595 REE
-600 CIGNNRKVCGMKT
+600 PGIGNSF
-613 LKKQIPYILLGAT
+613 P
-626 LLLLLGLNII
+626 
-636 SQDHWLDSDM
+636 
-646 AAEMIF
+646 
-652 SRILSEEHHIFSTT
+652 
-666 NWYYSTEFRVLYT
+666 
-679 QLIMGPLFRI
+679 
-689 CSNWHVIRTITNLVF
+689 
-704 YGLMLAS
+704 
-711 YYYFMKPL
+711 
-719 KVSRGLTVLSSC
+719 
-731 LLLLPF
+731 
-737 SETMMTHM
+737 
-745 QMGNTYMSHVI
+745 
-756 LVLWFFGMYLR
+756 
-767 LCSGEYHAKRKVS
+767 KRK
-780 LWIFYVLLAIVCGM
+780 
-794 SGVRYLL
+794 
-801 ALQCPLVLTS
+801 
-811 FFYLLGGEEF
+811 
-821 QSFRGEMTKEHF
+821 K
-833 QTLFSTDRMRY
+833 
-844 FLYSLAGAF
+844 
-853 FAVVGYGINVVF
+853 
-865 ISHKYVFQTYGATN
+865 
-879 FIALYHGV
+879 
-887 LFDRI
+887 
-892 QNAVGCLLMLFGYI
+892 
-906 PDKGFLSLRG
+906 
-916 VVTMAAFVLLGIYG
+916 
-930 YVTVKSGKMQRVTG
+930 
-944 FRSLITL
+944 
-951 FLKVSFVLNL
+951 LK
-961 FVFIFTTS
+961 
-969 TMVPRYYITIFIFAL
+969 
-984 PVLCFYLEE
+984 
-993 EKMPFDR
+993 
-1000 FAVAALL
+1000 
-1007 TICLILGTGKTVMS
+1007 
-1021 FLTVDK
+1021 
-1027 NETKRPVAEFLA
+1027 
-1039 GNGYDFGFAT
+1039 
-1049 YNNANIITELTN
+1049 
-1061 GEVEIGNIGDPEHLE
+1061 
-1076 YFKWS
+1076 
-1081 SPMKYYEEGYHAGET
+1081 
-1096 FLLLTAEECAEYAE
+1096 
-1110 APALNQGEKVYED
+1110 
-1123 GSYTVYVFDSTED
+1123 
-1136 LMDCAVA
+1136 
-1143 RQ
+1143 

>member
-209 ILEITDRFQKD
+209 ILEITDRFQND
-220 AKIVKVAAKE
+220 AKLVKVAAQE

-337 IPQDIEYYVHR
+337 IPQDLEYYVHR

-480 FGRGDGSLAVKTGNA
+480 FGRGDGRRRFGRGDRDRRDNGSTGSGEDRRRRRSDSREDGRKWNDRDRKNA
-495 EDSAAVT
+495 DRKLSA
-502 EIAETMAAPVSVR
+502 ERAEREAKKR
-515 TEDAAEMKTVR
+515 KKR
-526 MEENGAAVTKR
+526 EEPGIGNSFP
-537 RLTANTLGTERRE
+537 
-550 KRKRERNGKSRASV
+550 KRKRS
-564 TASPR
+564 
-569 ENDLNLMRKLVD
+569 
-581 LPQKPQLCFCGKSC
+581 
-595 IVREE
+595 
-600 CIGNNRKVCGMKT
+600 
-613 LKKQIPYILLGAT
+613 
-626 LLLLLGLNII
+626 
-636 SQDHWLDSDM
+636 
-646 AAEMIF
+646 
-652 SRILSEEHHIFSTT
+652 
-666 NWYYSTEFRVLYT
+666 
-679 QLIMGPLFRI
+679 
-689 CSNWHVIRTITNLVF
+689 
-704 YGLMLAS
+704 
-711 YYYFMKPL
+711 
-719 KVSRGLTVLSSC
+719 
-731 LLLLPF
+731 
-737 SETMMTHM
+737 
-745 QMGNTYMSHVI
+745 
-756 LVLWFFGMYLR
+756 
-767 LCSGEYHAKRKVS
+767 
-780 LWIFYVLLAIVCGM
+780 
-794 SGVRYLL
+794 
-801 ALQCPLVLTS
+801 
-811 FFYLLGGEEF
+811 
-821 QSFRGEMTKEHF
+821 
-833 QTLFSTDRMRY
+833 
-844 FLYSLAGAF
+844 
-853 FAVVGYGINVVF
+853 
-865 ISHKYVFQTYGATN
+865 
-879 FIALYHGV
+879 
-887 LFDRI
+887 
-892 QNAVGCLLMLFGYI
+892 
-906 PDKGFLSLRG
+906 
-916 VVTMAAFVLLGIYG
+916 
-930 YVTVKSGKMQRVTG
+930 
-944 FRSLITL
+944 
-951 FLKVSFVLNL
+951 
-961 FVFIFTTS
+961 
-969 TMVPRYYITIFIFAL
+969 
-984 PVLCFYLEE
+984 
-993 EKMPFDR
+993 
-1000 FAVAALL
+1000 
-1007 TICLILGTGKTVMS
+1007 
-1021 FLTVDK
+1021 
-1027 NETKRPVAEFLA
+1027 
-1039 GNGYDFGFAT
+1039 
-1049 YNNANIITELTN
+1049 
-1061 GEVEIGNIGDPEHLE
+1061 
-1076 YFKWS
+1076 
-1081 SPMKYYEEGYHAGET
+1081 
-1096 FLLLTAEECAEYAE
+1096 
-1110 APALNQGEKVYED
+1110 
-1123 GSYTVYVFDSTED
+1123 
-1136 LMDCAVA
+1136 
-1143 RQ
+1143 

>member
-209 ILEITDRFQKD
+209 ILEITDRFQND
-220 AKIVKVAAKE
+220 AKLVKVAAQE

-243 KNQDKDAACV
+243 KSQDKDAACV

-469 RSGRDDGEGRS
+469 RSGRGDGEVRSFHRGDGRRRFGREDGERRR
-480 FGRGDGSLAVKTGNA
+480 FGRGDRDHREDGSAGSGEGRRRRRSDSR
-495 EDSAAVT
+495 EDG
-502 EIAETMAAPVSVR
+502 R
-515 TEDAAEMKTVR
+515 KWNDRDRKTVDR
-526 MEENGAAVTKR
+526 KPSAERAEREAKKRKKREEPGIGNSFP
-537 RLTANTLGTERRE
+537 
-550 KRKRERNGKSRASV
+550 KRKRS
-564 TASPR
+564 
-569 ENDLNLMRKLVD
+569 
-581 LPQKPQLCFCGKSC
+581 
-595 IVREE
+595 
-600 CIGNNRKVCGMKT
+600 
-613 LKKQIPYILLGAT
+613 
-626 LLLLLGLNII
+626 
-636 SQDHWLDSDM
+636 
-646 AAEMIF
+646 
-652 SRILSEEHHIFSTT
+652 
-666 NWYYSTEFRVLYT
+666 
-679 QLIMGPLFRI
+679 
-689 CSNWHVIRTITNLVF
+689 
-704 YGLMLAS
+704 
-711 YYYFMKPL
+711 
-719 KVSRGLTVLSSC
+719 
-731 LLLLPF
+731 
-737 SETMMTHM
+737 
-745 QMGNTYMSHVI
+745 
-756 LVLWFFGMYLR
+756 
-767 LCSGEYHAKRKVS
+767 
-780 LWIFYVLLAIVCGM
+780 
-794 SGVRYLL
+794 
-801 ALQCPLVLTS
+801 
-811 FFYLLGGEEF
+811 
-821 QSFRGEMTKEHF
+821 
-833 QTLFSTDRMRY
+833 
-844 FLYSLAGAF
+844 
-853 FAVVGYGINVVF
+853 
-865 ISHKYVFQTYGATN
+865 
-879 FIALYHGV
+879 
-887 LFDRI
+887 
-892 QNAVGCLLMLFGYI
+892 
-906 PDKGFLSLRG
+906 
-916 VVTMAAFVLLGIYG
+916 
-930 YVTVKSGKMQRVTG
+930 
-944 FRSLITL
+944 
-951 FLKVSFVLNL
+951 
-961 FVFIFTTS
+961 
-969 TMVPRYYITIFIFAL
+969 
-984 PVLCFYLEE
+984 
-993 EKMPFDR
+993 
-1000 FAVAALL
+1000 
-1007 TICLILGTGKTVMS
+1007 
-1021 FLTVDK
+1021 
-1027 NETKRPVAEFLA
+1027 
-1039 GNGYDFGFAT
+1039 
-1049 YNNANIITELTN
+1049 
-1061 GEVEIGNIGDPEHLE
+1061 
-1076 YFKWS
+1076 
-1081 SPMKYYEEGYHAGET
+1081 
-1096 FLLLTAEECAEYAE
+1096 
-1110 APALNQGEKVYED
+1110 
-1123 GSYTVYVFDSTED
+1123 
-1136 LMDCAVA
+1136 
-1143 RQ
+1143 

>member
-1 MSYFLENEEV
+1 MSYFLKNEEV
-11 EKVEEVKEQDG
+11 NEEVEEVKEQDG

-194 GEHQTALFSATMPKP
+194 GKHQTALFSATMPKP
-209 ILEITDRFQKD
+209 ILEITDRFQND
-220 AKIVKVAAKE
+220 AKLVKVAAQE

-424 RKMEEEGCDALELAA
+424 RKMEEEGCDALDLAA

-469 RSGRDDGEGRS
+469 RSGRGDGEGRS
-480 FGRGDGSLAVKTGNA
+480 FGRGDGRRKFGR
-495 EDSAAVT
+495 ED
-502 EIAETMAAPVSVR
+502 
-515 TEDAAEMKTVR
+515 
-526 MEENGAAVTKR
+526 G
-537 RLTANTLGTERRE
+537 ERRRFGRSDRDRRDDGSTGSGE
-550 KRKRERNGKSRASV
+550 DRRRRRDENREDGRKWGSRDKKAADRRSSGDRAEREAKKRKK
-564 TASPR
+564 
-569 ENDLNLMRKLVD
+569 
-581 LPQKPQLCFCGKSC
+581 Q
-595 IVREE
+595 EE
-600 CIGNNRKVCGMKT
+600 PGIGNSFPRRK
-613 LKKQIPYILLGAT
+613 
-626 LLLLLGLNII
+626 
-636 SQDHWLDSDM
+636 
-646 AAEMIF
+646 
-652 SRILSEEHHIFSTT
+652 R
-666 NWYYSTEFRVLYT
+666 
-679 QLIMGPLFRI
+679 
-689 CSNWHVIRTITNLVF
+689 
-704 YGLMLAS
+704 
-711 YYYFMKPL
+711 
-719 KVSRGLTVLSSC
+719 
-731 LLLLPF
+731 
-737 SETMMTHM
+737 
-745 QMGNTYMSHVI
+745 
-756 LVLWFFGMYLR
+756 
-767 LCSGEYHAKRKVS
+767 
-780 LWIFYVLLAIVCGM
+780 
-794 SGVRYLL
+794 
-801 ALQCPLVLTS
+801 
-811 FFYLLGGEEF
+811 
-821 QSFRGEMTKEHF
+821 
-833 QTLFSTDRMRY
+833 
-844 FLYSLAGAF
+844 
-853 FAVVGYGINVVF
+853 
-865 ISHKYVFQTYGATN
+865 
-879 FIALYHGV
+879 
-887 LFDRI
+887 
-892 QNAVGCLLMLFGYI
+892 
-906 PDKGFLSLRG
+906 
-916 VVTMAAFVLLGIYG
+916 
-930 YVTVKSGKMQRVTG
+930 
-944 FRSLITL
+944 
-951 FLKVSFVLNL
+951 
-961 FVFIFTTS
+961 
-969 TMVPRYYITIFIFAL
+969 
-984 PVLCFYLEE
+984 
-993 EKMPFDR
+993 
-1000 FAVAALL
+1000 
-1007 TICLILGTGKTVMS
+1007 
-1021 FLTVDK
+1021 
-1027 NETKRPVAEFLA
+1027 
-1039 GNGYDFGFAT
+1039 
-1049 YNNANIITELTN
+1049 
-1061 GEVEIGNIGDPEHLE
+1061 
-1076 YFKWS
+1076 
-1081 SPMKYYEEGYHAGET
+1081 
-1096 FLLLTAEECAEYAE
+1096 
-1110 APALNQGEKVYED
+1110 
-1123 GSYTVYVFDSTED
+1123 
-1136 LMDCAVA
+1136 
-1143 RQ
+1143 

>member
-209 ILEITDRFQKD
+209 ILEITDRFQND
-220 AKIVKVAAKE
+220 AKLVKVAAQE

-460 RGNRFGDRG
+460 RGNLFGDRG

-480 FGRGDGSLAVKTGNA
+480 FGRGDGRRRFGRGDRDRRDNGSTGSGEDRRRRRSDSREDGRKWNDRDRKNA
-495 EDSAAVT
+495 DRKLSA
-502 EIAETMAAPVSVR
+502 ERAEREAKKR
-515 TEDAAEMKTVR
+515 KKR
-526 MEENGAAVTKR
+526 EEPGIGNSFP
-537 RLTANTLGTERRE
+537 
-550 KRKRERNGKSRASV
+550 KRKRS
-564 TASPR
+564 
-569 ENDLNLMRKLVD
+569 
-581 LPQKPQLCFCGKSC
+581 
-595 IVREE
+595 
-600 CIGNNRKVCGMKT
+600 
-613 LKKQIPYILLGAT
+613 
-626 LLLLLGLNII
+626 
-636 SQDHWLDSDM
+636 
-646 AAEMIF
+646 
-652 SRILSEEHHIFSTT
+652 
-666 NWYYSTEFRVLYT
+666 
-679 QLIMGPLFRI
+679 
-689 CSNWHVIRTITNLVF
+689 
-704 YGLMLAS
+704 
-711 YYYFMKPL
+711 
-719 KVSRGLTVLSSC
+719 
-731 LLLLPF
+731 
-737 SETMMTHM
+737 
-745 QMGNTYMSHVI
+745 
-756 LVLWFFGMYLR
+756 
-767 LCSGEYHAKRKVS
+767 
-780 LWIFYVLLAIVCGM
+780 
-794 SGVRYLL
+794 
-801 ALQCPLVLTS
+801 
-811 FFYLLGGEEF
+811 
-821 QSFRGEMTKEHF
+821 
-833 QTLFSTDRMRY
+833 
-844 FLYSLAGAF
+844 
-853 FAVVGYGINVVF
+853 
-865 ISHKYVFQTYGATN
+865 
-879 FIALYHGV
+879 
-887 LFDRI
+887 
-892 QNAVGCLLMLFGYI
+892 
-906 PDKGFLSLRG
+906 
-916 VVTMAAFVLLGIYG
+916 
-930 YVTVKSGKMQRVTG
+930 
-944 FRSLITL
+944 
-951 FLKVSFVLNL
+951 
-961 FVFIFTTS
+961 
-969 TMVPRYYITIFIFAL
+969 
-984 PVLCFYLEE
+984 
-993 EKMPFDR
+993 
-1000 FAVAALL
+1000 
-1007 TICLILGTGKTVMS
+1007 
-1021 FLTVDK
+1021 
-1027 NETKRPVAEFLA
+1027 
-1039 GNGYDFGFAT
+1039 
-1049 YNNANIITELTN
+1049 
-1061 GEVEIGNIGDPEHLE
+1061 
-1076 YFKWS
+1076 
-1081 SPMKYYEEGYHAGET
+1081 
-1096 FLLLTAEECAEYAE
+1096 
-1110 APALNQGEKVYED
+1110 
-1123 GSYTVYVFDSTED
+1123 
-1136 LMDCAVA
+1136 
-1143 RQ
+1143 

>member
-209 ILEITDRFQKD
+209 ILEITDRFQND
-220 AKIVKVAAKE
+220 AKLVKVAAQE

-469 RSGRDDGEGRS
+469 RSGRGDGEGRS
-480 FGRGDGSLAVKTGNA
+480 FGRGDGRRRFGRGDNGRDGARRRFGRDDSAGC
-495 EDSAAVT
+495 EDSRD
-502 EIAETMAAPVSVR
+502 AENSRFGRSDRRRRDNGSTGSG
-515 TEDAAEMKTVR
+515 EDRRRRRSDSREDGRKWNDRDRKNADRKPSAEREAKKR
-526 MEENGAAVTKR
+526 KKREEPGIGNSFP
-537 RLTANTLGTERRE
+537 
-550 KRKRERNGKSRASV
+550 KRKRS
-564 TASPR
+564 
-569 ENDLNLMRKLVD
+569 
-581 LPQKPQLCFCGKSC
+581 
-595 IVREE
+595 
-600 CIGNNRKVCGMKT
+600 
-613 LKKQIPYILLGAT
+613 
-626 LLLLLGLNII
+626 
-636 SQDHWLDSDM
+636 
-646 AAEMIF
+646 
-652 SRILSEEHHIFSTT
+652 
-666 NWYYSTEFRVLYT
+666 
-679 QLIMGPLFRI
+679 
-689 CSNWHVIRTITNLVF
+689 
-704 YGLMLAS
+704 
-711 YYYFMKPL
+711 
-719 KVSRGLTVLSSC
+719 
-731 LLLLPF
+731 
-737 SETMMTHM
+737 
-745 QMGNTYMSHVI
+745 
-756 LVLWFFGMYLR
+756 
-767 LCSGEYHAKRKVS
+767 
-780 LWIFYVLLAIVCGM
+780 
-794 SGVRYLL
+794 
-801 ALQCPLVLTS
+801 
-811 FFYLLGGEEF
+811 
-821 QSFRGEMTKEHF
+821 
-833 QTLFSTDRMRY
+833 
-844 FLYSLAGAF
+844 
-853 FAVVGYGINVVF
+853 
-865 ISHKYVFQTYGATN
+865 
-879 FIALYHGV
+879 
-887 LFDRI
+887 
-892 QNAVGCLLMLFGYI
+892 
-906 PDKGFLSLRG
+906 
-916 VVTMAAFVLLGIYG
+916 
-930 YVTVKSGKMQRVTG
+930 
-944 FRSLITL
+944 
-951 FLKVSFVLNL
+951 
-961 FVFIFTTS
+961 
-969 TMVPRYYITIFIFAL
+969 
-984 PVLCFYLEE
+984 
-993 EKMPFDR
+993 
-1000 FAVAALL
+1000 
-1007 TICLILGTGKTVMS
+1007 
-1021 FLTVDK
+1021 
-1027 NETKRPVAEFLA
+1027 
-1039 GNGYDFGFAT
+1039 
-1049 YNNANIITELTN
+1049 
-1061 GEVEIGNIGDPEHLE
+1061 
-1076 YFKWS
+1076 
-1081 SPMKYYEEGYHAGET
+1081 
-1096 FLLLTAEECAEYAE
+1096 
-1110 APALNQGEKVYED
+1110 
-1123 GSYTVYVFDSTED
+1123 
-1136 LMDCAVA
+1136 
-1143 RQ
+1143 

>member
-209 ILEITDRFQKD
+209 ILEITDRFQND
-220 AKIVKVAAKE
+220 AKLVKVAAQE

-469 RSGRDDGEGRS
+469 RSGRGDGEGRS
-480 FGRGDGSLAVKTGNA
+480 FGRGDGRRKFGREDGDRRRFVRSDRDRRDDGSNGSGEGRRRRRDENREDGRKWNDRNRKNADGKPSVERVGREAKKRKKQEEPGIGN
-495 EDSAAVT
+495 SF
-502 EIAETMAAPVSVR
+502 P
-515 TEDAAEMKTVR
+515 
-526 MEENGAAVTKR
+526 
-537 RLTANTLGTERRE
+537 
-550 KRKRERNGKSRASV
+550 KRKR
-564 TASPR
+564 
-569 ENDLNLMRKLVD
+569 
-581 LPQKPQLCFCGKSC
+581 
-595 IVREE
+595 
-600 CIGNNRKVCGMKT
+600 
-613 LKKQIPYILLGAT
+613 
-626 LLLLLGLNII
+626 
-636 SQDHWLDSDM
+636 
-646 AAEMIF
+646 
-652 SRILSEEHHIFSTT
+652 
-666 NWYYSTEFRVLYT
+666 
-679 QLIMGPLFRI
+679 
-689 CSNWHVIRTITNLVF
+689 
-704 YGLMLAS
+704 
-711 YYYFMKPL
+711 
-719 KVSRGLTVLSSC
+719 
-731 LLLLPF
+731 
-737 SETMMTHM
+737 
-745 QMGNTYMSHVI
+745 
-756 LVLWFFGMYLR
+756 
-767 LCSGEYHAKRKVS
+767 
-780 LWIFYVLLAIVCGM
+780 
-794 SGVRYLL
+794 
-801 ALQCPLVLTS
+801 
-811 FFYLLGGEEF
+811 
-821 QSFRGEMTKEHF
+821 
-833 QTLFSTDRMRY
+833 
-844 FLYSLAGAF
+844 
-853 FAVVGYGINVVF
+853 
-865 ISHKYVFQTYGATN
+865 
-879 FIALYHGV
+879 
-887 LFDRI
+887 
-892 QNAVGCLLMLFGYI
+892 
-906 PDKGFLSLRG
+906 
-916 VVTMAAFVLLGIYG
+916 
-930 YVTVKSGKMQRVTG
+930 
-944 FRSLITL
+944 
-951 FLKVSFVLNL
+951 
-961 FVFIFTTS
+961 
-969 TMVPRYYITIFIFAL
+969 
-984 PVLCFYLEE
+984 
-993 EKMPFDR
+993 
-1000 FAVAALL
+1000 
-1007 TICLILGTGKTVMS
+1007 
-1021 FLTVDK
+1021 
-1027 NETKRPVAEFLA
+1027 
-1039 GNGYDFGFAT
+1039 
-1049 YNNANIITELTN
+1049 
-1061 GEVEIGNIGDPEHLE
+1061 
-1076 YFKWS
+1076 
-1081 SPMKYYEEGYHAGET
+1081 
-1096 FLLLTAEECAEYAE
+1096 
-1110 APALNQGEKVYED
+1110 
-1123 GSYTVYVFDSTED
+1123 
-1136 LMDCAVA
+1136 
-1143 RQ
+1143 

>member
-11 EKVEEVKEQDG
+11 NEEVEEVKEQDG

-209 ILEITDRFQKD
+209 ILEITDRFQND
-220 AKIVKVAAKE
+220 AKLVKVAAQE

-401 KYLNKAWE
+401 KYLNRAWE

-439 AMLKLQVGDK
+439 TMLKLQVGDK

-469 RSGRDDGEGRS
+469 RSGRGDGEGRS
-480 FGRGDGSLAVKTGNA
+480 FGRGDGRRRFGRGDNGRDGARRRFGRDDSAGC
-495 EDSAAVT
+495 EDSRD
-502 EIAETMAAPVSVR
+502 AENSRFGRSDRRRRDNGSTGSG
-515 TEDAAEMKTVR
+515 EDRRRRRSDSREDGRKWNDRDRKNADRKPSAEREAKKR
-526 MEENGAAVTKR
+526 KKREEPGIGNSFP
-537 RLTANTLGTERRE
+537 
-550 KRKRERNGKSRASV
+550 KRKRS
-564 TASPR
+564 
-569 ENDLNLMRKLVD
+569 
-581 LPQKPQLCFCGKSC
+581 
-595 IVREE
+595 
-600 CIGNNRKVCGMKT
+600 
-613 LKKQIPYILLGAT
+613 
-626 LLLLLGLNII
+626 
-636 SQDHWLDSDM
+636 
-646 AAEMIF
+646 
-652 SRILSEEHHIFSTT
+652 
-666 NWYYSTEFRVLYT
+666 
-679 QLIMGPLFRI
+679 
-689 CSNWHVIRTITNLVF
+689 
-704 YGLMLAS
+704 
-711 YYYFMKPL
+711 
-719 KVSRGLTVLSSC
+719 
-731 LLLLPF
+731 
-737 SETMMTHM
+737 
-745 QMGNTYMSHVI
+745 
-756 LVLWFFGMYLR
+756 
-767 LCSGEYHAKRKVS
+767 
-780 LWIFYVLLAIVCGM
+780 
-794 SGVRYLL
+794 
-801 ALQCPLVLTS
+801 
-811 FFYLLGGEEF
+811 
-821 QSFRGEMTKEHF
+821 
-833 QTLFSTDRMRY
+833 
-844 FLYSLAGAF
+844 
-853 FAVVGYGINVVF
+853 
-865 ISHKYVFQTYGATN
+865 
-879 FIALYHGV
+879 
-887 LFDRI
+887 
-892 QNAVGCLLMLFGYI
+892 
-906 PDKGFLSLRG
+906 
-916 VVTMAAFVLLGIYG
+916 
-930 YVTVKSGKMQRVTG
+930 
-944 FRSLITL
+944 
-951 FLKVSFVLNL
+951 
-961 FVFIFTTS
+961 
-969 TMVPRYYITIFIFAL
+969 
-984 PVLCFYLEE
+984 
-993 EKMPFDR
+993 
-1000 FAVAALL
+1000 
-1007 TICLILGTGKTVMS
+1007 
-1021 FLTVDK
+1021 
-1027 NETKRPVAEFLA
+1027 
-1039 GNGYDFGFAT
+1039 
-1049 YNNANIITELTN
+1049 
-1061 GEVEIGNIGDPEHLE
+1061 
-1076 YFKWS
+1076 
-1081 SPMKYYEEGYHAGET
+1081 
-1096 FLLLTAEECAEYAE
+1096 
-1110 APALNQGEKVYED
+1110 
-1123 GSYTVYVFDSTED
+1123 
-1136 LMDCAVA
+1136 
-1143 RQ
+1143 

>member
-155 MRRRTIKL
+155 MRRHTIKL

-209 ILEITDRFQKD
+209 ILEITDRFQND
-220 AKIVKVAAKE
+220 AKLVKVAAQE

-424 RKMEEEGCDALELAA
+424 RKMEEEGCDALDLAA
-439 AMLKLQVGDK
+439 TMLKFQVGDK
-449 GEEIAADEYTK
+449 GEEIAADDYVQR
-460 RGNRFGDRG
+460 RGRFGEKG
-469 RSGRDDGEGRS
+469 RFGGRDGEGRS
-480 FGRGDGSLAVKTGNA
+480 FGRGDGRRKFSR
-495 EDSAAVT
+495 ED
-502 EIAETMAAPVSVR
+502 
-515 TEDAAEMKTVR
+515 
-526 MEENGAAVTKR
+526 G
-537 RLTANTLGTERRE
+537 ERRRFGRGDRDHRE
-550 KRKRERNGKSRASV
+550 DGSAGSGEGRRRRRSDSREDGRKWNDRDRKTADRKPSAEREAKKRKKREEPGIGNSFPKRKRS
-564 TASPR
+564 
-569 ENDLNLMRKLVD
+569 
-581 LPQKPQLCFCGKSC
+581 
-595 IVREE
+595 
-600 CIGNNRKVCGMKT
+600 
-613 LKKQIPYILLGAT
+613 
-626 LLLLLGLNII
+626 
-636 SQDHWLDSDM
+636 
-646 AAEMIF
+646 
-652 SRILSEEHHIFSTT
+652 
-666 NWYYSTEFRVLYT
+666 
-679 QLIMGPLFRI
+679 
-689 CSNWHVIRTITNLVF
+689 
-704 YGLMLAS
+704 
-711 YYYFMKPL
+711 
-719 KVSRGLTVLSSC
+719 
-731 LLLLPF
+731 
-737 SETMMTHM
+737 
-745 QMGNTYMSHVI
+745 
-756 LVLWFFGMYLR
+756 
-767 LCSGEYHAKRKVS
+767 
-780 LWIFYVLLAIVCGM
+780 
-794 SGVRYLL
+794 
-801 ALQCPLVLTS
+801 
-811 FFYLLGGEEF
+811 
-821 QSFRGEMTKEHF
+821 
-833 QTLFSTDRMRY
+833 
-844 FLYSLAGAF
+844 
-853 FAVVGYGINVVF
+853 
-865 ISHKYVFQTYGATN
+865 
-879 FIALYHGV
+879 
-887 LFDRI
+887 
-892 QNAVGCLLMLFGYI
+892 
-906 PDKGFLSLRG
+906 
-916 VVTMAAFVLLGIYG
+916 
-930 YVTVKSGKMQRVTG
+930 
-944 FRSLITL
+944 
-951 FLKVSFVLNL
+951 
-961 FVFIFTTS
+961 
-969 TMVPRYYITIFIFAL
+969 
-984 PVLCFYLEE
+984 
-993 EKMPFDR
+993 
-1000 FAVAALL
+1000 
-1007 TICLILGTGKTVMS
+1007 
-1021 FLTVDK
+1021 
-1027 NETKRPVAEFLA
+1027 
-1039 GNGYDFGFAT
+1039 
-1049 YNNANIITELTN
+1049 
-1061 GEVEIGNIGDPEHLE
+1061 
-1076 YFKWS
+1076 
-1081 SPMKYYEEGYHAGET
+1081 
-1096 FLLLTAEECAEYAE
+1096 
-1110 APALNQGEKVYED
+1110 
-1123 GSYTVYVFDSTED
+1123 
-1136 LMDCAVA
+1136 
-1143 RQ
+1143 